1 MKGKDYLDTT
11 ITKLQRVKETQL
23 EAIQEA
29 ADMIADC
36 IAAGG
41 LLHVFG
47 CGHSQI
53 LAEEIF
59 YRAGGLVPINAMLEL
74 PLSLQEASKSTFFE
88 RLEGYARVIFDNYQT
103 SPREVIIIIS
113 TSGRNAVP
121 VEMAMA
127 AKERGLKVIS
137 LTSLAYSQ
145 GVDSRHPSGK
155 KLYELADIVLDNGAI
170 LGDAAIEVAGVPY
183 KVGPTSAVVGIAILW
198 ALVIEVVNMLVE
210 RGVEPPVWLAANV
223 PGGDDVVAEYMREY
237 RHRIKH
243 L

>member
-1 MKGKDYLDTT
+1 MRGKDYFDTT
-11 ITKLQRVKETQL
+11 IAELQRAKETQL

-29 ADMIADC
+29 AAMIADC
-36 IAAGG
+36 IAADG

-59 YRAGGLVPINAMLEL
+59 YRAGGLVPVNAMLEL
-74 PLSLQEASKSTFFE
+74 PLSLQEASRSTFFE

-103 SPREVIIIIS
+103 SPGEVIIIIS
-113 TSGRNAVP
+113 TSGRNAVS

-127 AKERGLKVIS
+127 AKERGLKVVS

-198 ALVIEVVNMLVE
+198 ALVIEVVNILVE

-223 PGGDDVVAEYMREY
+223 PGGDDVVADYMREY

>member
-1 MKGKDYLDTT
+1 MKGEEYFEKA
-11 ITKLQRVKETQL
+11 IAEIARAKETQW
-23 EAIQEA
+23 EAIGEA
-29 ADMIADC
+29 ALLIADS
-36 IAAGG
+36 IAQGG

-59 YRAGGLVPINAMLEL
+59 YRAGGLVPINAMLE
-74 PLSLQEASKSTFFE
+74 PALSLREATKSTFFE
-88 RLEGYARVIFDNYQT
+88 RLSGFAKAILDSYQT
-103 SPREVIIIIS
+103 SPGEAIIIVS
-113 TSGRNAVP
+113 ASGRNAVP
-121 VEMAMA
+121 IEMAMV
-127 AKERGLKVIS
+127 AKERGLKVIA

-155 KLYELADIVLDNGAI
+155 KLYQLADLVLDTNAI
-170 LGDAAIEVAGVPY
+170 PGDAALEVPGAPY

-198 ALVIEVVNMLVE
+198 ALMVEVVDALVE
-210 RGVEPPVWLAANV
+210 RGVKPPVWLAGNV
-223 PGGDDVVAEYMREY
+223 PGGDEVMVGYLREY

>member
-1 MKGKDYLDTT
+1 
-11 ITKLQRVKETQL
+11 LQRAKETQL
-23 EAIQEA
+23 KAIQEA
-29 ADMIADC
+29 AAMIADC

-53 LAEEIF
+53 LAEEIL
-59 YRAGGLVPINAMLEL
+59 YRAGGLVPVNAMLEL

-88 RLEGYARVIFDNYQT
+88 RLEGYAKVIFDSYQT
-103 SPREVIIIIS
+103 SPGEVIIIIS

-127 AKERGLKVIS
+127 ANERGLKVVS

-145 GVDSRHPSGK
+145 GVNSRHPSGK
-155 KLYELADIVLDNGAI
+155 KLYELDDVVLDNGAI
-170 LGDAAIEVAGVPY
+170 LGDAAIEVAGVSY

-198 ALVIEVVNMLVE
+198 ALVVEVVNILVE
-210 RGVEPPVWLAANV
+210 RGVEPPIWLAANV
-223 PGGDDVVAEYMREY
+223 PGSDDVVADYIQEY

>member
-1 MKGKDYLDTT
+1 MKGEEYFEKT
-11 ITKLQRVKETQL
+11 IAEIARAKETQSETIR
-23 EAIQEA
+23 EASA
-29 ADMIADC
+29 LIADS
-36 IAAGG
+36 IAQGG

-59 YRAGGLVPINAMLEL
+59 YRAGGLVPIDAMLE
-74 PLSLQEASKSTFFE
+74 PALSLREATKSTFFE
-88 RLEGYARVIFDNYQT
+88 RLSGFAKAILDSYQT
-103 SPREVIIIIS
+103 SPGEVIIIIS

-121 VEMAMA
+121 IEMAMA
-127 AKERGLKVIS
+127 AKERGLKVIA

-155 KLYELADIVLDNGAI
+155 KLYQLADLVLDNNAI
-170 LGDAAIEVAGVPY
+170 PGDAALEVPGAPY
-183 KVGPTSAVVGIAILW
+183 KVAPTSAVVGIAILW
-198 ALVIEVVNMLVE
+198 ALMVEVVAALVE
-210 RGVEPPVWLAANV
+210 RGVKPPVWLAGNM
-223 PGGDDVVAEYMREY
+223 PGGDEVMVGYLKEY

>member
-1 MKGKDYLDTT
+1 MRGKDYFDTT
-11 ITKLQRVKETQL
+11 IAELQRAKETQL
-23 EAIQEA
+23 EEIQEA
-29 ADMIADC
+29 AAMIADC
-36 IAAGG
+36 IAADG

-53 LAEEIF
+53 LAEEIL
-59 YRAGGLVPINAMLEL
+59 YRAGGLVPVNAMLEL

-88 RLEGYARVIFDNYQT
+88 RLEGYAKVIFDSYQT
-103 SPREVIIIIS
+103 SPGEVIIIIS

-127 AKERGLKVIS
+127 AKERGLKVVS

-145 GVDSRHPSGK
+145 GVNSRHPSGK
-155 KLYELADIVLDNGAI
+155 KLYELADVVLDNGAI

-198 ALVIEVVNMLVE
+198 ALVVEVVNILVE
-210 RGVEPPVWLAANV
+210 RGVEPPIWLAANV
-223 PGGDDVVAEYMREY
+223 PGGDDVVADYIQEY

>member
-1 MKGKDYLDTT
+1 MRGENYFDTT
-11 ITKLQRVKETQL
+11 IAKLQRAKETQL
-23 EAIQEA
+23 EVIHKA
-29 ADMIADC
+29 AAMIADC

-41 LLHVFG
+41 LVHVFG

-53 LAEEIF
+53 LAEEIL

-88 RLEGYARVIFDNYQT
+88 RLEGYAKVIFDSYHT
-103 SPREVIIIIS
+103 SRGEVIIIIS

-145 GVDSRHPSGK
+145 GVNSRHPSGK
-155 KLYELADIVLDNGAI
+155 KLYELADVILDNGAI
-170 LGDAAIEVAGVPY
+170 LGDAAIDVAGVPY

-198 ALVIEVVNMLVE
+198 ALVVEVVNILVE
-210 RGVEPPVWLAANV
+210 RGVEPPIWLAANV
-223 PGGDDVVAEYMREY
+223 PGGDDVVADYMQEY

>member
-1 MKGKDYLDTT
+1 
-11 ITKLQRVKETQL
+11 
-23 EAIQEA
+23 
-29 ADMIADC
+29 MIADC

-53 LAEEIF
+53 LAEEIL
-59 YRAGGLVPINAMLEL
+59 YRAGGLVPVNAMLEL

-88 RLEGYARVIFDNYQT
+88 RLEGYAKVIFDSYQT
-103 SPREVIIIIS
+103 SPGEVIIIIS

-127 AKERGLKVIS
+127 ANERGLKVVS

-145 GVDSRHPSGK
+145 GVNSRHPSGK
-155 KLYELADIVLDNGAI
+155 KLYELDDVVLNNGAI
-170 LGDAAIEVAGVPY
+170 LGDAAIEVAGVSY

-198 ALVIEVVNMLVE
+198 ALVVEVVNILVE
-210 RGVEPPVWLAANV
+210 RGVEPPIWLAANV
-223 PGGDDVVAEYMREY
+223 PGSDDVVADYIQEY